1 MCKSVNWV
9 NGDGLTPLWGGRAVG
24 SNGDYG
30 EKLIPKLA
38 CEHPIN
44 PTNPIAQKKRA
55 ENLSTLNSQLLK
67 KSISPL
73 STLNC

>member
-1 MCKSVNWV
+1 MCKSV
-9 NGDGLTPLWGGRAVG
+9 NGDGLTPLWGRAVG

-44 PTNPIAQKKRA
+44 PTNHIAQKERV
-55 ENLSTLNSQLLK
+55 ES
-67 KSISPL
+67 
-73 STLNC
+73 